1 MKENKKAILEILKK
15 SSKKDGKFENL
26 VLNLALQ
33 KIDSDSFEFDGD
45 AVYTN
50 DKKRLVYC
58 MSQEASFTIPEGV
71 EIIGEMAFRGKKTLK
86 NVIIA
91 NSVKEIEHDA
101 FYDCDELDNVYVPAG
116 VKVVKSYAFA
126 ECDKLKKVTFAGTPN
141 KLSRHAFD
149 DCDQLHNIIVPAGS
163 SKFFRKELH
172 FINGDTDYLVLEKA
186 EKKAEAEFGAI
197 CKGKADV
204 ITNTPDESFA
214 GKMMGD
220 GMMFVPE
227 EGHIY
232 APCDANVE
240 FVFPTKHAIGLKTKD
255 GVELLLHI
263 GIDTVKMNGEG
274 FDVKV
279 SDGQSVKKGE
289 LLMDFDLE
297 KVAREAKSTASVMVF
312 TNLGEDNTIEVVKL
326 GEVKPEELVLKLK

>member
-50 DKKRLVYC
+50 DMKRLVYC
-58 MSQEASFTIPEGV
+58 MSQEASFAIPEGV

-86 NVIIA
+86 NIIIA

-126 ECDKLKKVTFAGTPN
+126 ECDKLKKITFAGTPN

-149 DCDQLHNIIVPAGS
+149 DCDQLHDIIVPVGS
-163 SKFFRKELH
+163 CKFFRKELH
-172 FINGDTDYLVLEKA
+172 FIDGDTDYLVLEKA
-186 EKKAEAEFGAI
+186 DKKAETAAKKTEVSEKKIEASEKKTETSEKKAD
-197 CKGKADV
+197 KKAKKE
-204 ITNTPDESFA
+204 PA
-214 GKMMGD
+214 K
-220 GMMFVPE
+220 
-227 EGHIY
+227 
-232 APCDANVE
+232 
-240 FVFPTKHAIGLKTKD
+240 
-255 GVELLLHI
+255 
-263 GIDTVKMNGEG
+263 VK
-274 FDVKV
+274 
-279 SDGQSVKKGE
+279 
-289 LLMDFDLE
+289 
-297 KVAREAKSTASVMVF
+297 
-312 TNLGEDNTIEVVKL
+312 
-326 GEVKPEELVLKLK
+326 

>member
-58 MSQEASFTIPEGV
+58 MSQEASFAIPEGV

-101 FYDCDELDNVYVPAG
+101 FYDCDELDNVYVPAS
-116 VKVVKSYAFA
+116 VKIVRSYAFA
-126 ECDKLKKVTFAGTPN
+126 ECDKLKKVTFAGTPE
-141 KLSRHAFD
+141 KVGRHTFD
-149 DCDQLHNIIVPAGS
+149 DCNQLHDIIVPAGS

-172 FINGDTDYLVLEKA
+172 FINGDTDYLVLEDPK
-186 EKKAEAEFGAI
+186 KKAEIAGKKAETSE
-197 CKGKADV
+197 KKDKKADSE
-204 ITNTPDESFA
+204 NKAKKKPA
-214 GKMMGD
+214 K
-220 GMMFVPE
+220 
-227 EGHIY
+227 
-232 APCDANVE
+232 
-240 FVFPTKHAIGLKTKD
+240 
-255 GVELLLHI
+255 
-263 GIDTVKMNGEG
+263 VK
-274 FDVKV
+274 
-279 SDGQSVKKGE
+279 
-289 LLMDFDLE
+289 
-297 KVAREAKSTASVMVF
+297 
-312 TNLGEDNTIEVVKL
+312 
-326 GEVKPEELVLKLK
+326 

>member
-58 MSQEASFTIPEGV
+58 MSQEASFAIPEGV

-101 FYDCDELDNVYVPAG
+101 FYDCDELDNVYVPAS
-116 VKVVKSYAFA
+116 VKIVRSYAFA
-126 ECDKLKKVTFAGTPN
+126 ECDKLKKVTFAGTPE
-141 KLSRHAFD
+141 KVGRHTFD
-149 DCDQLHNIIVPAGS
+149 DCNQLHDIIVPAGS

-172 FINGDTDYLVLEKA
+172 FINGDTDFLVLEKA
-186 EKKAEAEFGAI
+186 EKKVEIPEKKAETSEKKSKKEGAE
-197 CKGKADV
+197 KKVETPEKKADKKADSE
-204 ITNTPDESFA
+204 NKAKKEPA
-214 GKMMGD
+214 K
-220 GMMFVPE
+220 
-227 EGHIY
+227 
-232 APCDANVE
+232 
-240 FVFPTKHAIGLKTKD
+240 
-255 GVELLLHI
+255 
-263 GIDTVKMNGEG
+263 VK
-274 FDVKV
+274 
-279 SDGQSVKKGE
+279 
-289 LLMDFDLE
+289 
-297 KVAREAKSTASVMVF
+297 
-312 TNLGEDNTIEVVKL
+312 
-326 GEVKPEELVLKLK
+326 

>member
-33 KIDSDSFEFDGD
+33 KIDSDSFEYDGD

-58 MSQEASFTIPEGV
+58 MSQATSFTIPEGV
-71 EIIGEMAFRGKKTLK
+71 EIIGEMAFRGKKVLK

-126 ECDKLKKVTFAGTPN
+126 ECDKLKKVTFAGTPE
-141 KLSRHAFD
+141 KVGRHTFD
-149 DCDQLHNIIVPAGS
+149 DCDQLHDIIVPAGS

-172 FINGDTDYLVLEKA
+172 FIDGDTDYLVLEDSKKKAETA
-186 EKKAEAEFGAI
+186 EKKAEKKEVAE
-197 CKGKADV
+197 KKNKKADKKEV
-204 ITNTPDESFA
+204 AEKKAETPE
-214 GKMMGD
+214 KK
-220 GMMFVPE
+220 
-227 EGHIY
+227 
-232 APCDANVE
+232 VE
-240 FVFPTKHAIGLKTKD
+240 KKAKKEPAKTK
-255 GVELLLHI
+255 
-263 GIDTVKMNGEG
+263 
-274 FDVKV
+274 
-279 SDGQSVKKGE
+279 
-289 LLMDFDLE
+289 
-297 KVAREAKSTASVMVF
+297 
-312 TNLGEDNTIEVVKL
+312 
-326 GEVKPEELVLKLK
+326 

>member
-33 KIDSDSFEFDGD
+33 KIDSDSFEYDGD

-58 MSQEASFTIPEGV
+58 MSQETSFTIPEGV
-71 EIIGEMAFRGKKTLK
+71 EVIGEMAFRGKKALK

-126 ECDKLKKVTFAGTPN
+126 ECDKLKKITFAGTPE
-141 KLSRHAFD
+141 KVGRHTFD
-149 DCDQLHNIIVPAGS
+149 DCDQLHDIIVPAGS

-172 FINGDTDYLVLEKA
+172 FVDGDTDYLVLEDPKKKAETA
-186 EKKAEAEFGAI
+186 EKKAEKKEVAE
-197 CKGKADV
+197 KKNKKADSE
-204 ITNTPDESFA
+204 NKAKKEPA
-214 GKMMGD
+214 K
-220 GMMFVPE
+220 
-227 EGHIY
+227 
-232 APCDANVE
+232 
-240 FVFPTKHAIGLKTKD
+240 
-255 GVELLLHI
+255 
-263 GIDTVKMNGEG
+263 VK
-274 FDVKV
+274 
-279 SDGQSVKKGE
+279 
-289 LLMDFDLE
+289 
-297 KVAREAKSTASVMVF
+297 
-312 TNLGEDNTIEVVKL
+312 
-326 GEVKPEELVLKLK
+326 

>member
-58 MSQEASFTIPEGV
+58 MSQEASFAIPEGV

-101 FYDCDELDNVYVPAG
+101 SYDCDELDNVYVPAS
-116 VKVVKSYAFA
+116 VKIVRSYAFA
-126 ECDKLKKVTFAGTPN
+126 ECDKLKKVTFAGTPE
-141 KLSRHAFD
+141 KVGRHTFD
-149 DCDQLHNIIVPAGS
+149 DCNQLHDIIVPAGS

-186 EKKAEAEFGAI
+186 EKKVEIPEKKAETSEKKSKKEGAE
-197 CKGKADV
+197 KKVETPEKKADKKADSE
-204 ITNTPDESFA
+204 NKAKKEPA
-214 GKMMGD
+214 K
-220 GMMFVPE
+220 
-227 EGHIY
+227 
-232 APCDANVE
+232 
-240 FVFPTKHAIGLKTKD
+240 
-255 GVELLLHI
+255 
-263 GIDTVKMNGEG
+263 VK
-274 FDVKV
+274 
-279 SDGQSVKKGE
+279 
-289 LLMDFDLE
+289 
-297 KVAREAKSTASVMVF
+297 
-312 TNLGEDNTIEVVKL
+312 
-326 GEVKPEELVLKLK
+326 

>member
-33 KIDSDSFEFDGD
+33 KIDSDSFEYDGD

-58 MSQEASFTIPEGV
+58 MSQETSFTIPEGV
-71 EIIGEMAFRGKKTLK
+71 EIIGEMAFRGKKALK

-126 ECDKLKKVTFAGTPN
+126 ECDKLKKVTFAGTPE
-141 KLSRHAFD
+141 KVGRHTFD
-149 DCDQLHNIIVPAGS
+149 DCDQLHDIIVPTGS

-172 FINGDTDYLVLEKA
+172 FIDGDTDYLVLEKA
-186 EKKAEAEFGAI
+186 EKKAEKKVEKTEKKAEMTE
-197 CKGKADV
+197 KKAEKKAETSDKKAEKKAE
-204 ITNTPDESFA
+204 TSENKAKKEPA
-214 GKMMGD
+214 K
-220 GMMFVPE
+220 
-227 EGHIY
+227 
-232 APCDANVE
+232 
-240 FVFPTKHAIGLKTKD
+240 
-255 GVELLLHI
+255 
-263 GIDTVKMNGEG
+263 VK
-274 FDVKV
+274 
-279 SDGQSVKKGE
+279 
-289 LLMDFDLE
+289 
-297 KVAREAKSTASVMVF
+297 
-312 TNLGEDNTIEVVKL
+312 
-326 GEVKPEELVLKLK
+326 

>member
-1 MKENKKAILEILKK
+1 MKENKKAILDILKK
-15 SSKKDGKFENL
+15 KSKKDGKFENL

-126 ECDKLKKVTFAGTPN
+126 ECDKLKKITFAGTPN
-141 KLSRHAFD
+141 KLSRHTFD
-149 DCDQLHNIIVPAGS
+149 DCDQLHDIIVPAGS

-172 FINGDTDYLVLEKA
+172 FIDGDTDYLVLEDSKKKA
-186 EKKAEAEFGAI
+186 EIADKKVDASEKKTEASEKKAKKEPA
-197 CKGKADV
+197 K
-204 ITNTPDESFA
+204 
-214 GKMMGD
+214 
-220 GMMFVPE
+220 
-227 EGHIY
+227 
-232 APCDANVE
+232 
-240 FVFPTKHAIGLKTKD
+240 
-255 GVELLLHI
+255 
-263 GIDTVKMNGEG
+263 VK
-274 FDVKV
+274 
-279 SDGQSVKKGE
+279 
-289 LLMDFDLE
+289 
-297 KVAREAKSTASVMVF
+297 
-312 TNLGEDNTIEVVKL
+312 
-326 GEVKPEELVLKLK
+326 

>member
-58 MSQEASFTIPEGV
+58 MSQETSFTIPEGV
-71 EIIGEMAFRGKKTLK
+71 EVIGEMAFRGKKALK

-116 VKVVKSYAFA
+116 VKVVRSYAFA
-126 ECDKLKKVTFAGTPN
+126 ECDKLKKVTFAGTPE
-141 KLSRHAFD
+141 KVGRHTFD
-149 DCDQLHNIIVPAGS
+149 DCDQLHDIIVPVGS

-172 FINGDTDYLVLEKA
+172 FVDGDTDYLVLEDPKKKAETAEKKAEISAKKA
-186 EKKAEAEFGAI
+186 EKKAETSE
-197 CKGKADV
+197 KKDKKADKKEV
-204 ITNTPDESFA
+204 AEKKAETPEKKADKKADSENKA
-214 GKMMGD
+214 KKE
-220 GMMFVPE
+220 P
-227 EGHIY
+227 
-232 APCDANVE
+232 A
-240 FVFPTKHAIGLKTKD
+240 K
-255 GVELLLHI
+255 
-263 GIDTVKMNGEG
+263 VK
-274 FDVKV
+274 
-279 SDGQSVKKGE
+279 
-289 LLMDFDLE
+289 
-297 KVAREAKSTASVMVF
+297 
-312 TNLGEDNTIEVVKL
+312 
-326 GEVKPEELVLKLK
+326 

>member
-58 MSQEASFTIPEGV
+58 MSQEASFAIPEGV

-101 FYDCDELDNVYVPAG
+101 FYDCDELDNVYVPAS
-116 VKVVKSYAFA
+116 VKIVRSYAFA
-126 ECDKLKKVTFAGTPN
+126 ECDKLKKVTFAGTPE
-141 KLSRHAFD
+141 KVGRHTFD
-149 DCDQLHNIIVPAGS
+149 DCNQLHDIIVPAGS
-163 SKFFRKELH
+163 SKFFRKELY

-186 EKKAEAEFGAI
+186 EKKVEIPEKKAETSEKKSKKEGAE
-197 CKGKADV
+197 KKVETPEKKADKKADSE
-204 ITNTPDESFA
+204 NKAKKEPA
-214 GKMMGD
+214 K
-220 GMMFVPE
+220 
-227 EGHIY
+227 
-232 APCDANVE
+232 
-240 FVFPTKHAIGLKTKD
+240 
-255 GVELLLHI
+255 
-263 GIDTVKMNGEG
+263 VK
-274 FDVKV
+274 
-279 SDGQSVKKGE
+279 
-289 LLMDFDLE
+289 
-297 KVAREAKSTASVMVF
+297 
-312 TNLGEDNTIEVVKL
+312 
-326 GEVKPEELVLKLK
+326 